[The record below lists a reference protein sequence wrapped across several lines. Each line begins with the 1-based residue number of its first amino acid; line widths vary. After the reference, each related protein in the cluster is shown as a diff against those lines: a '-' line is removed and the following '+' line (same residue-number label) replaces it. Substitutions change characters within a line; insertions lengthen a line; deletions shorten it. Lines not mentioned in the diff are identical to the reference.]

1 MADRALYRLT
11 YDGFRPFNTKAQ
23 DDMAR
28 VKLGDVVELK
38 MTKVR
43 NGGFHRLFFAM
54 LRLISENSNPHISE
68 AAALH
73 YAKTAAGVGEFE
85 PTGKGSELR
94 FIPGSISFAAMD
106 QVAFDAFVKSAIPP
120 LVTRFMAGT
129 APEAVIREAMELA
142 A

>member
-11 YDGFRPFNTKAQ
+11 YDGFRPFNAKATE
-23 DDMAR
+23 DMAR
-28 VKLGDVVELK
+28 VKLGDVVELR

-43 NGGFHRLFFAM
+43 NGKFHRLFFAM

-68 AAALH
+68 EQAL
-73 YAKTAAGVGEFE
+73 YLAKVGAGCGEWID
-85 PTGKGSELR
+85 TGRREM
-94 FIPGSISFAAMD
+94 FCPGSISFAAMD
-106 QVAFDAFVKSAIPP
+106 QTAFDAFVKAAIPP

-142 A
+142 Q

>member
-11 YDGFRPFNTKAQ
+11 YDGFRPFNAKATE
-23 DDMAR
+23 DMAR
-28 VKLGDVVELK
+28 VKLGDVVELR

-54 LRLISENSNPHISE
+54 LRLISENSNPHITE
-68 AAALH
+68 EQAL
-73 YAKTAAGVGEFE
+73 YLAKVGAGCGQWID
-85 PTGKGSELR
+85 TGRREM
-94 FIPGSISFAAMD
+94 FCPGSISFAAMD
-106 QVAFDAFVKSAIPP
+106 QTAFDAFVKAAIPP

>member
-38 MTKVR
+38 LTKVR

-68 AAALH
+68 EQAL
-73 YAKTAAGVGEFE
+73 YLAKVGAGRGQWID
-85 PTGKGSELR
+85 TGRKEL
-94 FIPGSISFAAMD
+94 FAPGSISFAAMD
-106 QVAFDAFVKSAIPP
+106 QVAFDAFVKAAIPP

-142 A
+142 R

>member
-11 YDGFRPFNTKAQ
+11 YDGFRPFNAKATE
-23 DDMAR
+23 DMAR
-28 VKLGDVVELK
+28 VKLGDVVELR

-54 LRLISENSNPHISE
+54 LRLISENSNPHITE
-68 AAALH
+68 EQAL
-73 YAKTAAGVGEFE
+73 YLAKVGAGCGQWID
-85 PTGKGSELR
+85 TGRREM
-94 FIPGSISFAAMD
+94 FCPGSISFAAMD
-106 QVAFDAFVKSAIPP
+106 QTAFDAFVRAAIPP

>member
-1 MADRALYRLT
+1 MTDRALYRLT

-54 LRLISENSNPHISE
+54 LRLISENSNPHITE
-68 AAALH
+68 AQAL
-73 YAKTAAGVGEFE
+73 YLAKVGAGCGQWVD
-85 PTGKGSELR
+85 TGRKEL
-94 FIPGSISFAAMD
+94 FAPDSISFAAMD
-106 QVAFDAFVKSAIPP
+106 QTAFDAFVKTAIPP
-120 LVTRFMAGT
+120 LVARFMAGT
-129 APEAVIREAMELA
+129 APEAVIREAMEFA

>member
-11 YDGFRPFNTKAQ
+11 YDGFRPFNAKATE
-23 DDMAR
+23 DMAR

-54 LRLISENSNPHISE
+54 LRLISDNSNPHITE
-68 AAALH
+68 DQAL
-73 YAKTAAGVGEFE
+73 YLAKVGAGCGQWID
-85 PTGKGSELR
+85 TGRREM
-94 FIPGSISFAAMD
+94 FCPGSISFAAMD
-106 QVAFDAFVKSAIPP
+106 QGAFDAFVKAAIPP

>member
-54 LRLISENSNPHISE
+54 LRLISENSNPHITE
-68 AAALH
+68 EQAL
-73 YAKTAAGVGEFE
+73 YLAKVGAGCGQWID
-85 PTGKGSELR
+85 TGRKEL
-94 FIPGSISFAAMD
+94 FAPGSISFAAMD
-106 QVAFDAFVKSAIPP
+106 QTAFDAFVKSAIPP
-120 LVTRFMAGT
+120 LVVRFMAGT

>member
-38 MTKVR
+38 LTKVR

-68 AAALH
+68 EQAL
-73 YAKTAAGVGEFE
+73 YLAKVGAGCGQWID
-85 PTGKGSELR
+85 TGRKEL
-94 FIPGSISFAAMD
+94 FAPGSISFAAMD
-106 QVAFDAFVKSAIPP
+106 QVAFDAFVKAAIPP
-120 LVTRFMAGT
+120 LVARFMAGT
-129 APEAVIREAMELA
+129 APETVIREAMELA

>member
-1 MADRALYRLT
+1 MSDRALYRLT

-38 MTKVR
+38 LTKVR

-68 AAALH
+68 EQAL
-73 YAKTAAGVGEFE
+73 YLAKVGAGCGQWID
-85 PTGKGSELR
+85 TGRKEL
-94 FIPGSISFAAMD
+94 FAPGSISFAAMD
-106 QVAFDAFVKSAIPP
+106 QVAFDAFVKAAIPP

>member
-11 YDGFRPFNTKAQ
+11 YDGFRPFNAKATE
-23 DDMAR
+23 DMAR
-28 VKLGDVVELK
+28 VKLGDVVELR

-54 LRLISENSNPHISE
+54 LRLISENSNPHITE
-68 AAALH
+68 EQAL
-73 YAKTAAGVGEFE
+73 YLAKVGAGCGQWID
-85 PTGKGSELR
+85 TGRREM
-94 FIPGSISFAAMD
+94 FAPGSISFAAMD
-106 QVAFDAFVKSAIPP
+106 QTAFDAFVKAAIPP

>member
-1 MADRALYRLT
+1 MTDRALYRMTL
-11 YDGFRPFNTKAQ
+11 DGFRPFNTKAQ
-23 DDMAR
+23 DEAAR
-28 VKLGDVVELK
+28 CRLGDVVELK
-38 MTKVR
+38 LTKVR

-68 AAALH
+68 EQAL
-73 YAKTAAGVGEFE
+73 YLAKVGAGCGQWID
-85 PTGKGSELR
+85 TGRKEL
-94 FIPGSISFAAMD
+94 FAPGSISFAAMD
-106 QVAFDAFVKSAIPP
+106 QVAFDAFVKAAIPP

>member
-1 MADRALYRLT
+1 MTDRALYRLT
-11 YDGFRPFNTKAQ
+11 YDGFRPFNAKATE
-23 DDMAR
+23 DMAR

-54 LRLISENSNPHISE
+54 LRLISENSNPHITE
-68 AAALH
+68 EQAL
-73 YAKTAAGVGEFE
+73 YLAKVGAGCGQWID
-85 PTGKGSELR
+85 TGRREM
-94 FIPGSISFAAMD
+94 FAPGSISFAAMD
-106 QVAFDAFVKSAIPP
+106 QAAFDAFVKAAIPP